1 MHATTEQQVWDPLV
15 RLFHWG
21 LAAAFAVAWFTEH
34 QPHVLAGYAALTLV
48 GVRIVWGFIGPRH
61 ARFSDFVRPP
71 GEVMAHV
78 REMLQGRMK
87 REAGHNPLAGWVY
100 VLLFLSLIGLTVSG
114 MATLAAEESAGPL
127 AGIVAGEQESE
138 IRYVNDAYE
147 DHDHDEDHE
156 EEGHAQG
163 GGRDWEEI
171 HEFFANL
178 TLALVLVHLAGV
190 LLGSLMQGQNLVA
203 GMITGRK
210 QVDDEDTQEER
221 S

>member
-1 MHATTEQQVWDPLV
+1 MNATTEQRVWDPLV
-15 RLFHWG
+15 RVFHWG

-48 GVRIVWGFIGPRH
+48 AVRVVWGFIGPRH
-61 ARFSDFVRPP
+61 ARFRDFVRPP

-78 REMLQGRMK
+78 REMLRGRMK

-127 AGIVAGEQESE
+127 AGMVAGEQESTSL
-138 IRYVNDAYE
+138 YE
-147 DHDHDEDHE
+147 DDEYDEHE
-156 EEGHAQG
+156 EEGHAES

-178 TLALVLVHLAGV
+178 TLALVLLHLAGV
-190 LLGSLMQGQNLVA
+190 LLGSLMQGQNLAA

-210 QVDDEDTQEER
+210 QVDNEDTQEER